1 MKFYMIFAHIS
12 IHVISITTYS
22 QWPTL
27 QLAWWAQG
35 IERCIRSSQRSR
47 FDSQSRLNFFSFFFF
62 FTLRLF
68 ILLRRSC
75 SLSEA
80 PFLVKNFKKISTVVV
95 RFFFF
100 LVRFFLHEHVVAN
113 TYYLKCLNSR
123 LHTFIGQKGLCDIQL
138 NFKWTT
144 RTC

>member
-35 IERCIRSSQRSR
+35 IERCIRSSQRSG
-47 FDSQSRLNFFSFFFF
+47 FDSQSRLNFFSFFF
-62 FTLRLF
+62 LRLGCSF
-68 ILLRRSC
+68 YCEDHVHFQKRLFLLKTSKNIYCRRS
-75 SLSEA
+75 LL
-80 PFLVKNFKKISTVVV
+80 FLFGP
-95 RFFFF
+95 
-100 LVRFFLHEHVVAN
+100 FFLHEHVLAN

>member
-62 FTLRLF
+62 TLRLF

-80 PFLVKNFKKISTVVV
+80 AFLVKNFKKYLLSSFASFSFWSV
-95 RFFFF
+95 
-100 LVRFFLHEHVVAN
+100 FFLHEHVVAN

>member
-62 FTLRLF
+62 LRLGCSF
-68 ILLRRSC
+68 YCEDHVHFQKRLFLLKTSKKYL
-75 SLSEA
+75 LSSFA
-80 PFLVKNFKKISTVVV
+80 SFSFWSV
-95 RFFFF
+95 
-100 LVRFFLHEHVVAN
+100 FFLHEHVVAN